1 LVVKKCGREGGR
13 GRGGCLRGGLFNNFQ
28 RTFGLV
34 FIKRASE
41 RERERERDKKKHNSS
56 NSSNNSN
63 SNIMI
68 IVVAYIRPTTNVTTQ
83 GRKVK

>member
-1 LVVKKCGREGGR
+1 MVVKKCGREGGR

-41 RERERERDKKKHNSS
+41 RERERETKKN
-56 NSSNNSN
+56 
-63 SNIMI
+63 I
-68 IVVAYIRPTTNVTTQ
+68 IVVIV
-83 GRKVK
+83 VIIVIVI